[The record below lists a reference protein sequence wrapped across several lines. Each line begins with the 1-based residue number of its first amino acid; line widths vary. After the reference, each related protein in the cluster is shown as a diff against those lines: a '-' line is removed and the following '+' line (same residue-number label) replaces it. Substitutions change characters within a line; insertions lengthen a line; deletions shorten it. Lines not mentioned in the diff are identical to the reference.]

1 MDRYIIEGNEILIT
15 DIVDYIP
22 KPGRKDIVFQ
32 VGYAYLVTYDPNY
45 RRSP

>member
-15 DIVDYIP
+15 DIVDY
-22 KPGRKDIVFQ
+22 KPGKKDIVFQ
-32 VGYAYLVTYDPNY
+32 VGYNYLDTYYPNY